1 MNQLDRSLHGMEL
14 VTVDELEGLIESM
27 KISNVVSMSMNDIAA
42 NLASLKMERSRNAEK
57 FTKKLDSTS
66 SAGFL
71 TDENLKYDALNSTYN
86 SNVGPYGNELQNRH
100 KSMNLG
106 TDQLIS
112 QVDDMKKSRSTDNR
126 EAKFSEEHG
135 SSSDILRNFNDVNE
149 KDMMTKS
156 YGDTVPAPSEDT
168 FLSQKRAS
176 GLSKFVNPRRAS
188 FTKLALTSKTSS
200 QSNLDLLVPLSNGE
214 EMVSSPSKIDTLKDS
229 PESPDYMIDTVD
241 VNWLLGTDEPKV
253 EADHFPDTTSARES
267 LPFKYTGTAAYS
279 TVKNPSSSGYSNLLP
294 TEVEVPLS
302 SALDD
307 SSSDDKGTDGAYSE
321 EQKSKAFCDSDQ
333 SNRTYSIQSDSTE
346 PGERIPR
353 GKLPFGADASRN
365 HDDVTSSWWGTSNE
379 ARDGNNNIGEYS
391 SNTNSSMAS
400 RTNSYMRRDSND
412 NSSNTSTIDNNTVN
426 RNSMFAN
433 GSYQDIPPNNGIAV
447 QDITPRSGISRM
459 DSLGRSLKRTSV
471 TMDTSLI
478 SSVGDLESDDDDSSI
493 CTIGSDRFFSASQK
507 VATTNVEVEEAHE
520 EKKTRNVPA
529 RVGDMNT
536 IMGDKAQDNS
546 VCSSFNADRR
556 RTSHCETIS
565 ADISYLEGDSCFDS
579 SFENTIK
586 NADRALDRES
596 YSDTDVT
603 YDDYGSTDQSPRTRE
618 NGARSPKTASPSSPT
633 TPSSS
638 SFISASSPPYTPTPS
653 VHGKTVHNSSF
664 KGSLPQTSTSM
675 YRTQGVGERPQ
686 GDGTALS
693 PVKVQHG
700 SSAVG
705 ATAQARTA
713 GTYTVLS
720 HYSYYGS
727 FLSGIGSGKY

>member
-1 MNQLDRSLHGMEL
+1 M
-14 VTVDELEGLIESM
+14 DELEGLIESM
-27 KISNVVSMSMNDIAA
+27 KLSNVVSMSMNDIAA
-42 NLASLKMERSRNAEK
+42 NLVSLKMERSRNAEK
-57 FTKKLDSTS
+57 STKKLDSTS

-112 QVDDMKKSRSTDNR
+112 QVDDMKKSRSSDNR

-188 FTKLALTSKTSS
+188 FTKLALTSKNSS
-200 QSNLDLLVPLSNGE
+200 QTNLDLLVPLSNGE

-333 SNRTYSIQSDSTE
+333 SNRTYSIQSDSIE

-379 ARDGNNNIGEYS
+379 ARDGSNNIGEYS

-426 RNSMFAN
+426 KNSMFAN
-433 GSYQDIPPNNGIAV
+433 GSHNQDVAANNGVPV

-507 VATTNVEVEEAHE
+507 IATTNVEVEEANE

-546 VCSSFNADRR
+546 VCSSFNAERR

-586 NADRALDRES
+586 NTDRALDRES

-618 NGARSPKTASPSSPT
+618 NGTRSPKTASPSSPT

-664 KGSLPQTSTSM
+664 RGSLPQTSASM
-675 YRTQGVGERPQ
+675 YRSQGVGERPQ
-686 GDGTALS
+686 GEGTALS
-693 PVKVQHG
+693 PIKVQHG

-713 GTYTVLS
+713 GTYTIPF
-720 HYSYYGS
+720 YYVYCGS
-727 FLSGIGSGKY
+727 LLSGNGSAKY